1 MKFYRKHSET
11 NNYPYLD
18 NCYYALG
25 KRNDLDV
32 EVTNDPDLFKTF
44 WQVGQLDFKKARV
57 FSKNWMDNEGGFNSL
72 NDGDKL
78 KACWWFIP
86 TTTEALTFYQEQGY
100 TAEEAL
106 NIRVGDSIIFNQY
119 SMKSRRTRYDASS
132 IYLRNFLNS
141 TDLNLVGQDIITYQ
155 LEITYVE
162 YGREGTMKTNYDG
175 VPDQLGMFDYVTGSQ
190 NWIDAGHPTFSS
202 RITTPLHGVIIQ
214 DIINKLMQI
223 LDEGIY

>member
-1 MKFYRKHSET
+1 MNFYRKHTET

-18 NCYYALG
+18 NCYYALE
-25 KRNDLDV
+25 KRNNLDV
-32 EVTNDPDLFKTF
+32 AITNDPDLFKTF
-44 WQVGQLDFKKARV
+44 WQVGQLDFKKARE
-57 FSKNWMDNEGGFNSL
+57 FSKTWMVNEGGFNNL
-72 NDGDKL
+72 DVEGKIN
-78 KACWWFIP
+78 ACWWFIT

-106 NIRVGDSIIFNQY
+106 NIRVGDSVIFNRY
-119 SMKSRRTRYDASS
+119 SLKARRNRYDASS
-132 IYLRNFLNS
+132 VYLRNFIETTELN
-141 TDLNLVGQDIITYQ
+141 VIGQDIITYQ

-190 NWIDAGHPTFSS
+190 SWINAGYPTFGS
-202 RITTPLHGVIIQ
+202 RITTPLHGVTVQ

-223 LDEGIY
+223 LDEGVY